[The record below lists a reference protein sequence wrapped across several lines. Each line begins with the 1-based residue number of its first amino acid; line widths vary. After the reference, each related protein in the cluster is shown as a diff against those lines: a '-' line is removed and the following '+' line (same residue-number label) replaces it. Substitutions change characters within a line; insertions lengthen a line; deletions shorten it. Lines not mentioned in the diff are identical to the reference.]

1 VAICGGWWVVV
12 GGCNWGGASVGG
24 GSVGAAAAAQTDHF
38 ALHMAYGGA
47 LSSFNC
53 KAIRGKPNCMCILYA
68 LVYYGYY
75 YYYC

>member
-1 VAICGGWWVVV
+1 
-12 GGCNWGGASVGG
+12 VGG
-24 GSVGAAAAAQTDHF
+24 GGWLWEGVTGGVLQWVVDRLGGGAAAAQTDHF